1 MVDIIII
8 QIAEAVAT
16 VAIAWLI
23 AETLIRVI
31 SRAAK
36 KAGASADLIRTV
48 REAISILWI
57 VLAAVGIIV
66 VTGLTSLFSFLTLS
80 GIVGLAISLALQ
92 NTLSN
97 VISGV
102 LLLSDGALRL
112 HDSVAYS
119 GLKGEVV
126 KLGLRS
132 TWVRTES
139 GDIAIISN
147 TYLQAGPLINHSA
160 LSRLEKK
167 LRV

>member
-1 MVDIIII
+1 MVDSVII
-8 QIAEAVAT
+8 QIAEAIGIVAF
-16 VAIAWLI
+16 AWLI
-23 AETLIRVI
+23 AEALIRVI

-36 KAGASADLIRTV
+36 RAGASNDLIRTV
-48 REAISILWI
+48 REAVSILWI
-57 VLAAVGIIV
+57 VLAAVAIVTITGIASV
-66 VTGLTSLFSFLTLS
+66 FSFLTLS
-80 GIVGLAISLALQ
+80 GIVGLGISLALQ

-97 VISGV
+97 IISGI

-112 HDSVAYS
+112 HDSIAYG

-132 TWVRTES
+132 TWVRTDS

-167 LRV
+167 LKV

>member
-80 GIVGLAISLALQ
+80 GIVGLAISLALP
-92 NTLSN
+92 N

>member
-1 MVDIIII
+1 MVDVIVI
-8 QIAEAVAT
+8 QIAEVVIIVAVA
-16 VAIAWLI
+16 WLT
-23 AETLIRVI
+23 AEILIRVI

-36 KAGASADLIRTV
+36 RAGASADLIRTV
-48 REAISILWI
+48 REALSILWI
-57 VLAAVGIIV
+57 VLAV
-66 VTGLTSLFSFLTLS
+66 VAIFSITGSASLLFLTLS

-97 VISGV
+97 VISGI

-112 HDSVAYS
+112 HDSIS
-119 GLKGEVV
+119 FGSLKGEVV

-147 TYLQAGPLINHSA
+147 SNLQAGPLINHSA
-160 LSRLEKK
+160 INRLEKK
-167 LRV
+167 LR

>member
-1 MVDIIII
+1 MVDMIII
-8 QIAEAVAT
+8 QIAEAVGI

-23 AETLIRVI
+23 AEALIRVI

-36 KAGASADLIRTV
+36 RAGASADLIRTV

-102 LLLSDGALRL
+102 LLLSMVLYVYTIPLR
-112 HDSVAYS
+112 
-119 GLKGEVV
+119 
-126 KLGLRS
+126 
-132 TWVRTES
+132 
-139 GDIAIISN
+139 
-147 TYLQAGPLINHSA
+147 
-160 LSRLEKK
+160 
-167 LRV
+167 